1 MPRIRVLKPNVTEEE
16 ARELFASQNLW
27 GGIGNLL
34 YGELRSLADFYIPFR
49 IFQVEVLN
57 RGETSRHI
65 LGLDSVTGSLDP
77 YHFDQLPDLSELVMK
92 ETRNLLPVSL
102 SEEDAQKFM
111 VDKVRRLIFSQGFF
125 RVRNFRIS
133 AEPIPGEVYV
143 PYWAGFRGRGGH
155 AHVTVL
161 DAMRRK
167 MEGARVRQMLRQ
179 WLTTVQ

>member
-16 ARELFASQNLW
+16 ARELLAAQSLW

-57 RGETSRHI
+57 RGEKSNHI

-77 YHFDQLPDLSELVMK
+77 YHFDQLPDPNELVLK
-92 ETRNLLPVSL
+92 ETRNRLPVSL
-102 SEEDAQKFM
+102 SDEEAQKLI

-125 RVRNFRIS
+125 RIRNFRIS

-143 PYWAGFRGRGGH
+143 PYWAGFRGRGGR
-155 AHVTVL
+155 AHITVL
-161 DAMRRK
+161 DAVRRRV
-167 MEGARVRQMLRQ
+167 EGARVRQMLRQ
-179 WLTTVQ
+179 WLTAVQ